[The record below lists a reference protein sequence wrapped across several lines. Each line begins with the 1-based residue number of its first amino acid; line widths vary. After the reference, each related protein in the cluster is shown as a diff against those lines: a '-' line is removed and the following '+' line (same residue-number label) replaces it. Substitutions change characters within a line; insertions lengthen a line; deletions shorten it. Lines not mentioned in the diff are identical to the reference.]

1 MEIRFRT
8 AVLEGGKLTIM
19 VPTDQRGAV
28 MRWIRGARDR
38 DYTLQI
44 KEYRKKRSMDANA
57 KLWALLGE
65 MSAVLK
71 LPPEEIYQGYIPDV
85 GGNYWIAPV
94 RPEDIPVREK
104 SWCKGHIGRMIDD
117 MGPCRSRD
125 LAGYHNVRF
134 YEGSSEYDRATFSRL
149 LEMVIQDCR
158 QLGIETMSEREKSLL
173 LEGLDAS

>member
-8 AVLEGGKLTIM
+8 AVLDGGKLTIM

-44 KEYRKKRSMDANA
+44 KEYRKKRSQDANA

-94 RPEDIPVREK
+94 RPEDIPAREK

-149 LEMVIQDCR
+149 LEMIIQDCR

-173 LEGLDAS
+173 LEGLDAL